1 MAGTFQLLPGGREH
15 ERPHESLSAERM
27 LVHMRNVNKSVL
39 QDALDTWGDM
49 WDELQGNVTHGV
61 LIRDESEEPIKPKCG
76 WPQFLEKMWLLRH
89 YVDYAKRLSEG
100 KT

>member
-1 MAGTFQLLPGGREH
+1 
-15 ERPHESLSAERM
+15 
-27 LVHMRNVNKSVL
+27 
-39 QDALDTWGDM
+39 M